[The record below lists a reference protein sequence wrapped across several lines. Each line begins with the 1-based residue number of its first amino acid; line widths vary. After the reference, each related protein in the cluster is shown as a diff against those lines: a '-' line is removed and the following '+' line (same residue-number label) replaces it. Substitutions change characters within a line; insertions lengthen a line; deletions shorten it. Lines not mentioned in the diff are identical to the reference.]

1 MASLNNKKLENILTE
16 FMQPHRVRDF
26 TVNGMQVQGKDT
38 VTKVITG
45 VTASQALIDAA
56 VEQQA
61 DAILVHHG
69 YFWKNESPAITGI
82 KYNRIK
88 TLIKHDINLYAYHLP
103 LDIHPELGNNV
114 ELAKLLGITVRRGL
128 EPWDKASVALVG
140 KFEDEISTEEL
151 TQRIETQLN
160 RSPLVVDA
168 GKPIKS
174 VAWCTGGGQS
184 YIELAIEQGI
194 DAFISAVHP
203 SSSCKLTSI
212 PSQSNSRLTT
222 SKYPSYDASISAV
235 YPRPS
240 CTLMLMSLQQHE
252 TSSTNPF
259 FVFVLDR

>member
-26 TVNGMQVQGKDT
+26 TVNGMQVQGRDT

-88 TLIKHDINLYAYHLP
+88 TLIKNDINLYAYHLP

-140 KFEDEISTEEL
+140 KFEEEISTEEL

-160 RSPLVVDA
+160 RAPLVVDA

-194 DAFISAVHP
+194 DAFISGE
-203 SSSCKLTSI
+203 
-212 PSQSNSRLTT
+212 
-222 SKYPSYDASISAV
+222 ASEQTIHLA
-235 YPRPS
+235 REAG
-240 CTLMLMSLQQHE
+240 MSFFAAGHHATERYGVKALGE
-252 TSSTNPF
+252 WLAEEKGLDVTFIDIDNP
-259 FVFVLDR
+259 V